1 MLSVGLSLLIYD
13 KFISVQ
19 WKDKS
24 VRGTHTLTTIGIKGI
39 EFREEKDRGFHFKIL
54 LITYKILN
62 GQSAGYLEPLIKDN
76 HPSRALRSSSRSLLC
91 TPAIKSKTYGG
102 RAFSTAAPQLWNT
115 TPEYIKNADSVTT
128 FKTKLKTFLFRKCF
142 N

>member
-39 EFREEKDRGFHFKIL
+39 EFREEKDRGFHLKIL
-54 LITYKILN
+54 LVTYKILN
-62 GQSAGYLEPLIKDN
+62 GQSAGYLEPLIKDDL
-76 HPSRALRSSSRSLLC
+76 HALHFRICKVLQS
-91 TPAIKSKTYGG
+91 Y
-102 RAFSTAAPQLWNT
+102 FF
-115 TPEYIKNADSVTT
+115 
-128 FKTKLKTFLFRKCF
+128 FKFLQT
-142 N
+142 